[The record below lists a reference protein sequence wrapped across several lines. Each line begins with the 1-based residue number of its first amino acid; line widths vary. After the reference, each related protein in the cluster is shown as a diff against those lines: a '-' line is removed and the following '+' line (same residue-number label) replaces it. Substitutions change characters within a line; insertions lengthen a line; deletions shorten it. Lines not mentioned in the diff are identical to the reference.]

1 MTHGPTDVGRS
12 RNFSGIDGSADIG
25 LELFQDRVL
34 KPPDW
39 LEFGML
45 LGLGTLPKKCSG
57 SRDGVPRPQEL
68 AWVLEHF
75 LERVPMPRAA
85 FQSLGQIECHQASE
99 PFPENVPGPGMVFQG
114 LRNLLGSRNI
124 SWKEFR
130 CLWQNSKALG
140 TLNSTRSRNLFWKMS
155 LVLGWSPKS
164 LLGSQNISQKSS
176 KDGSLPRHWAN

>member
-1 MTHGPTDVGRS
+1 MGQPTSADPGK
-12 RNFSGIDGSADIG
+12 FSGIDGSADIG
-25 LELFQDRVL
+25 LELFQDRVP

-45 LGLGTLPKKCSG
+45 LGLGTHPRKCSR
-57 SRDGVPRPQEL
+57 SRDGVLRPQEL